1 MRQRANNASLKLLIL
16 YVDYIERVTGMTTN
30 KLVDMSQERDSSDRM
45 ATKQFNQLNITWIL
59 FDRQLV
65 FLRKCINFLM
75 CINSLTH

>member
-45 ATKQFNQLNITWIL
+45 ATKQFNQLNIT
-59 FDRQLV
+59 
-65 FLRKCINFLM
+65 
-75 CINSLTH
+75 